1 MHPLSDPLP
10 ELLGFDPLL
19 MADAKQVQYP
29 AGRVLFRCGDRPAS
43 LLFIVDGQAML
54 QRVTVEGTS
63 VTLQRTSRG
72 FLAEASLTTN
82 AYHCDAVC
90 KIDSRMLAFPIK
102 QFRDAID
109 RHAPTRWA
117 WINLLSMQSRQQ
129 RLRIER
135 LALHCLRDRLKH
147 LVFTEGT
154 VPGSYTMTG
163 TRAALAGELNVTPA
177 ALYRTLATLSA
188 EGIITASATTICWH
202 G

>member
-1 MHPLSDPLP
+1 MHPPNSSIP
-10 ELLGFDPLL
+10 ELLDFDPLL
-19 MADAKQVQYP
+19 MAGAEELQYP
-29 AGRVLFRCGDRPAS
+29 AGRVLFRCGDRPRW
-43 LLFIVDGQAML
+43 LFFILEGQAML
-54 QRVTVEGTS
+54 QRVTIEGTP
-63 VTLQRTSRG
+63 VTLQRTNRG
-72 FLAEASLTTN
+72 FLAEASLTVA

-90 KIDSRMLAFPIK
+90 KNDSRMLAFPIK
-102 QFRDAID
+102 ELREAID

-135 LALHCLRDRLKH
+135 LALNSLRDRLKH

-154 VPGSYTMTG
+154 APGSYTMTG

-177 ALYRTLATLSA
+177 ALYRTLASLGA
-188 EGIITASATTICWH
+188 EGIITSSPTTICWH

>member
-1 MHPLSDPLP
+1 MHPLSDAVP
-10 ELLGFDPLL
+10 ELLEFDPLL
-19 MADAKQVQYP
+19 MANAKQLRYP
-29 AGRVLFRCGDRPAS
+29 AGRALFRCGDRPTS
-43 LLFIVDGQAML
+43 LFFILEGEAML
-54 QRVTVEGTS
+54 QRVTTEGTP
-63 VTLQRTSRG
+63 VTLQRTNRG
-72 FLAEASLTTN
+72 FLAEASLTTS

-90 KIDSRMLAFPIK
+90 KVDSKMLAFPVK
-102 QFRDAID
+102 ELRNAID

-135 LALHCLRDRLKH
+135 LAFNSLRDRLKH

-163 TRAALAGELNVTPA
+163 TRTALAGELNVTPA
-177 ALYRTLATLSA
+177 ALYRTLASLGA
-188 EGIITASATTICWH
+188 EGIVTASATTICWH